1 MKIVFQGDSITDAG
15 RDRSDAHNLAGYTTY
30 IAEALGEK
38 DEYFNFGISGDRAKD
53 VLARFDAD
61 FAVCGSADVFT
72 LLIGINDVWR
82 NHDSNLY
89 TSPEEYYQNVKQILI
104 KVKERNP
111 DCKIVLLEPF
121 LLPAPDKVHWV
132 SEVAVL
138 QHKLRLL
145 AKEYADAYIPFD
157 GIFAKEYAQED
168 WQEFSLDGVHPTDKG
183 NRLMAMYIAAE
194 LSLMLEEE

>member
-1 MKIVFQGDSITDAG
+1 M
-15 RDRSDAHNLAGYTTY
+15 
-30 IAEALGEK
+30 
-38 DEYFNFGISGDRAKD
+38 
-53 VLARFDAD
+53 
-61 FAVCGSADVFT
+61 
-72 LLIGINDVWR
+72 
-82 NHDSNLY
+82 
-89 TSPEEYYQNVKQILI
+89 
-104 KVKERNP
+104 
-111 DCKIVLLEPF
+111 LLEPF